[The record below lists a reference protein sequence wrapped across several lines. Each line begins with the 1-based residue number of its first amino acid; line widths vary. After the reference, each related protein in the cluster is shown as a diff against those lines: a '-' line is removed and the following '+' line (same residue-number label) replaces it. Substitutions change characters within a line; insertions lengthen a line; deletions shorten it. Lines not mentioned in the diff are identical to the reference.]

1 MAQTGYG
8 GRRSAAD
15 RDAITIEIGYAL
27 ASGVVVALAVFGV
40 VTAGPLLAFDPP
52 RAVASALM
60 TAGPVLAAVVFLVRV
75 TTVLWRFH
83 GRTRAAAQPGRP
95 GRTRPDS

>member
-8 GRRSAAD
+8 GRRSAAE

-27 ASGVVVALAVFGV
+27 VSGVVVALAVFGA

-60 TAGPVLAAVVFLVRV
+60 TAGPVLAALVFVVRV
-75 TTVLWRFH
+75 ATVLWRFH
-83 GRTRAAAQPGRP
+83 GQARAAAQPSQP
-95 GRTRPDS
+95 GRTSPDS